1 MKNSTLTDQFPMLI
15 NILQKFKK
23 LNFLV

>member
-1 MKNSTLTDQFPMLI
+1 MYQFPMRI